1 MFRASRAALI
11 AAADEL
17 LEEEDEAEASGLPD
31 WSDALSADVS
41 ELLAAL
47 LWDAD
52 DAPPE
57 QANIAAASSIAAA
70 VHMSFVIRVFKGS
83 AFLSLNIG

>member
-1 MFRASRAALI
+1 MI

-17 LEEEDEAEASGLPD
+17 LEEEDEAEAPELPD

-41 ELLAAL
+41 ELLPVL
-47 LWDAD
+47 LWDVD
-52 DAPPE
+52 GVPLE

-70 VHMSFVIRVFKGS
+70 VHMSFVIRVFMGS
-83 AFLSLNIG
+83 AFLPLNIG